1 MRRKNIATKDSEDDL
16 VSLSEFDDVS
26 GNHWLKE
33 VESLKEEQ
41 EKCSLLEAVES
52 LIGVTHPIIYDT
64 HNLCKFNRQNRL
76 NVFKIVML
84 KEICSTFD
92 IAFKSRDT
100 KGMLIAKLKEMLDQ
114 CSCR

>member
-1 MRRKNIATKDSEDDL
+1 MKHFSRLAAACRKNIATNDSEDDL

-26 GNHWLKE
+26 GNHWLE
-33 VESLKEEQ
+33 ESLEEEQ

-64 HNLCKFNRQNRL
+64 YDLCEFNKQNRL

-84 KEICSTFD
+84 KEI
-92 IAFKSRDT
+92 R
-100 KGMLIAKLKEMLDQ
+100 
-114 CSCR
+114 